1 MVLSDTESGIL
12 QAVKD
17 DANCLWANTIL
28 FSELPM
34 QTSPNIGQYAN
45 LLTAVGQPPRLVQ
58 AYDDK
63 NLVNSLLRKTVKNDL
78 QLPIVA
84 KPI

>member
-1 MVLSDTESGIL
+1 
-12 QAVKD
+12 
-17 DANCLWANTIL
+17 
-28 FSELPM
+28 M

-63 NLVNSLLRKTVKNDL
+63 NLVNSLLRKTGKFNMPFSCVIPATDDIEMVLVKNDL